1 MLWLTR
7 AQAKAQ
13 DREEASD
20 RLREEESGVCPR
32 SLEPEEE
39 VRLPEFDADLFVAGR
54 EKVKLTRSQKRAQ
67 REEHRQ
73 KQGVEAVPERHG
85 LEMFAKKLIDLQDED
100 VTLEEVRRA
109 ADRSPAKV
117 GCGFVRKGGLLYRRW
132 IPRGRVEDDAVEQLV
147 LHLQC
152 RTDVVRLAHRPPF
165 AGHLG
170 RDKTANRLLQRFY
183 WPTLFADVAKAVKTC
198 DECQRTAPKGKMR
211 APLVPLPVMTA
222 PFRLIAMDIV
232 GPPKKSVW

>member
-1 MLWLTR
+1 MIYPLARVEVEVDGRTHEVEAAVSKTLPMSMLMGTDVPALSALVTTKLGETETALAVVTR

-13 DREEASD
+13 EREEASD
-20 RLREEESGVCPR
+20 RLREESGVCPR

-85 LEMFAKKLIDLQDED
+85 LEMSARKLTDLQDGD
-100 VTLEEVRRA
+100 VTLEEVRCA

-117 GCGFVRKGGLLYRRW
+117 GCGFFRRGGLLYR
-132 IPRGRVEDDAVEQLV
+132 G
-147 LHLQC
+147 
-152 RTDVVRLAHRPPF
+152 
-165 AGHLG
+165 
-170 RDKTANRLLQRFY
+170 
-183 WPTLFADVAKAVKTC
+183 
-198 DECQRTAPKGKMR
+198 
-211 APLVPLPVMTA
+211 
-222 PFRLIAMDIV
+222 
-232 GPPKKSVW
+232 